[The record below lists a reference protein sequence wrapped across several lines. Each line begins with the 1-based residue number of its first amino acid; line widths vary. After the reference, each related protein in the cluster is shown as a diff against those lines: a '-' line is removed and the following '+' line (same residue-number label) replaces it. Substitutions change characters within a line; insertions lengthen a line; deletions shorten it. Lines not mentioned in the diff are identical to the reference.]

1 MCKGTFEAALHLVDP
16 SHLTVPRPD
25 LVCVGSR
32 AQNMLKRLVLGSVS
46 STVLSQAAV
55 PLCVVRSNLAGPQ
68 GSAGGRGGWGGRGG
82 ARGAGGRG
90 GGGAGGRGDGTLT
103 VSQTSTSSA
112 PANEYGT
119 GVFPMVMSSAPRG
132 ATGIL

>member
-1 MCKGTFEAALHLVDP
+1 
-16 SHLTVPRPD
+16 
-25 LVCVGSR
+25 
-32 AQNMLKRLVLGSVS
+32 LG
-46 STVLSQAAV
+46 
-55 PLCVVRSNLAGPQ
+55 G
-68 GSAGGRGGWGGRGG
+68 GAGGL
-82 ARGAGGRG
+82 GGRG
-90 GGGAGGRGDGTLT
+90 GGGAGGRGGGGDGTLT